1 MSVLF
6 GKRTNAANTITIVG
20 LFLFSV
26 GAFNLPGQIFFAL
39 TLYFF
44 IWKSKTIVIEK
55 HDVILLLFSTSYFVI
70 YTFNFGFAVKSLIHI
85 SLGTLGSLLVRKV
98 VCFI

>member
-6 GKRTNAANTITIVG
+6 GKRTNAANIITIVG

-44 IWKSKTIVIEK
+44 MEIEN
-55 HDVILLLFSTSYFVI
+55 HC
-70 YTFNFGFAVKSLIHI
+70 H
-85 SLGTLGSLLVRKV
+85 
-98 VCFI
+98 

>member
-44 IWKSKTIVIEK
+44 IWNLETI
-55 HDVILLLFSTSYFVI
+55 FRP
-70 YTFNFGFAVKSLIHI
+70 NPM
-85 SLGTLGSLLVRKV
+85 
-98 VCFI
+98 